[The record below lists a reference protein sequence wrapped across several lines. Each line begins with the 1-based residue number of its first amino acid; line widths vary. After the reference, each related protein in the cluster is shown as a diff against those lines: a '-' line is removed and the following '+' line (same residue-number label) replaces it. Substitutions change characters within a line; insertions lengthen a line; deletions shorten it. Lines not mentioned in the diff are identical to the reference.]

1 MSKESTHGAH
11 KPPGIIVVEEETRQT
26 TQLPSELVK
35 INEIYNRPENTS
47 SSGSF
52 ALTES
57 ESSSTSNTF
66 NSNEINCGTTNESR
80 DTLLNPLSEKDLNTN
95 RNEYET
101 IEIILDDS
109 SCYEPSINDPTT
121 ILSIP
126 EETLVVN
133 EQSSSEQEDATS
145 DTLCGNAD
153 SISQDIGKEIHP
165 KASVSTSRT
174 LSDTGSKHQKEEK
187 TKKRPV
193 SLLRRT
199 RSRKWSTSSI
209 MSNSET
215 SKPPPLPDLS
225 VCKNDPTT
233 FLAGPAAS
241 MPTTG
246 NHCVYKNHKFDL
258 MNRLLESMMYGG
270 HITNNLHTP
279 MDLW

>member
-11 KPPGIIVVEEETRQT
+11 KPPEILVVKEETRQT
-26 TQLPSELVK
+26 PQLPSELVK
-35 INEIYNRPENTS
+35 TNEIYNRPENTS

-52 ALTES
+52 ALSES

-66 NSNEINCGTTNESR
+66 NSNEINCGTINESR
-80 DTLLNPLSEKDLNTN
+80 DTLINPLSEKDLNTN

-126 EETLVVN
+126 EETLAVN
-133 EQSSSEQEDATS
+133 EQSSSEQEDVTS
-145 DTLCGNAD
+145 DTLCGNTD
-153 SISQDIGKEIHP
+153 SISQEISKDRHP
-165 KASVSTSRT
+165 KASVSTRMT
-174 LSDTGSKHQKEEK
+174 LSDGGSKHQKEEK

-199 RSRKWSTSSI
+199 QSRKWSTSSI